1 MAYEDAITETSTD
14 AAPWWVVPADH
25 KWVRDVAVAALL
37 LETFRRLDPQYPPPD
52 PGLDGLSV
60 E

>member
-1 MAYEDAITETSTD
+1 
-14 AAPWWVVPADH
+14 VVPADH